1 MHSQPVTRSERRGA
15 AAWITLDS
23 PANRNALSEQLVA
36 ELLGHL
42 EDAMADASVRC
53 VVLTGAGPAF
63 CSGADLKSRGAG
75 IARAFDA
82 ESPFVRVLKLVWRG
96 EKPVIAGVNG
106 HAFGGG
112 IGLAAACDISVGV
125 AGARFAFSEVRV
137 GLVPATISVVV
148 VRRIGVHHTRRLF
161 LTGERFDAAQA
172 RDYGLLHRVVPPE
185 DLAAAL
191 QAEVDAV
198 CLGGPIAIREAKA
211 LVHTVAG
218 LPLDEG
224 FAHAERLI
232 GRLFDSEEGD
242 EGRAAFAERRPPR
255 WVAGR

>member
-1 MHSQPVTRSERRGA
+1 MTSQSVTRYERRGA

-23 PANRNALSEQLVA
+23 PGNRNALSEQLVS
-36 ELLGHL
+36 ELLAHL
-42 EDAMADASVRC
+42 EHAMADAAVRC
-53 VVLTGAGPAF
+53 VVLTGTGSVF

-75 IARAFDA
+75 IAREGDA
-82 ESPFVRVLKLVWRG
+82 ESPLVRVLKLLWRG
-96 EKPVIAGVNG
+96 PKPVIAGVNG
-106 HAFGGG
+106 SAFGGG
-112 IGLAAACDISVGV
+112 VGLAAACDIAVGV

-148 VRRIGVHHTRRLF
+148 VRKLGVHHTRRLF
-161 LTGERFDAAQA
+161 LTGERFDADAA
-172 RDYGLLHRVVPPE
+172 RDYGLLHRVVPE
-185 DLAAAL
+185 AELAAAL

-232 GRLFDSEEGD
+232 GRLFASEEGD

-255 WVAGR
+255 WVSAP